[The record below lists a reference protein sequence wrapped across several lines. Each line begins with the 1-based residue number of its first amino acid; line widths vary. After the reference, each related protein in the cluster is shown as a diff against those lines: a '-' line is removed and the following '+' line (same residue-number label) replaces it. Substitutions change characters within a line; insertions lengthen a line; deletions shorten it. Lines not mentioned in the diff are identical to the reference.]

1 MSDIGYKGFDK
12 DLKCRGFQYEIGKEY
27 HHPGL
32 VKCCPNDDDL
42 KAGKGGLHYCKNP
55 LDVLRYYRPSDS
67 RFTTV
72 DPSGVQDEHEEDS
85 KVATE
90 HIKINA
96 EIGLKGLIEAGM
108 KFTFSKIKWG
118 KEDTPQT
125 HGDSSAAQT
134 HGYYSAAQTHG
145 DSSAAQTHGDSSAA
159 QTHGY
164 SSAAQTHGYSSAAQ
178 THGYYSAAQTHGDES
193 IAVSTGIQGK
203 ASGILGNWLVL
214 AEWEDKDGQWAI
226 KSVKTVKVDGDKIK
240 PDTLY
245 MLKDG
250 EFVET
255 N

>member
-118 KEDTPQT
+118 KKDTPQT
-125 HGDSSAAQT
+125 HGD
-134 HGYYSAAQTHG
+134 YSAAQTHG
-145 DSSAAQTHGDSSAA
+145 NS
-159 QTHGY
+159 
-164 SSAAQTHGYSSAAQ
+164 
-178 THGYYSAAQTHGDES
+178 SAAQTHGDES

>member
-72 DPSGVQDEHEEDS
+72 DPSGVQDEHKEDS

-118 KEDTPQT
+118 KKDTPQT
-125 HGDSSAAQT
+125 HGDS
-134 HGYYSAAQTHG
+134 
-145 DSSAAQTHGDSSAA
+145 
-159 QTHGY
+159 
-164 SSAAQTHGYSSAAQ
+164 
-178 THGYYSAAQTHGDES
+178 SAAQTHGDES

-255 N
+255 NYGRTSMENTVILAVGRRG

>member
-72 DPSGVQDEHEEDS
+72 DPSGVQDEHKEDS

-118 KEDTPQT
+118 KKDTPQT
-125 HGDSSAAQT
+125 HGD
-134 HGYYSAAQTHG
+134 YSAAQTHG
-145 DSSAAQTHGDSSAA
+145 DSSAAQTHGN
-159 QTHGY
+159 
-164 SSAAQTHGYSSAAQ
+164 
-178 THGYYSAAQTHGDES
+178 ES

>member
-134 HGYYSAAQTHG
+134 HGY
-145 DSSAAQTHGDSSAA
+145 
-159 QTHGY
+159 
-164 SSAAQTHGYSSAAQ
+164 SSAAQ

>member
-1 MSDIGYKGFDK
+1 MLSSYASD
-12 DLKCRGFQYEIGKEY
+12 
-27 HHPGL
+27 
-32 VKCCPNDDDL
+32 
-42 KAGKGGLHYCKNP
+42 ASP
-55 LDVLRYYRPSDS
+55 LPVLSFP
-67 RFTTV
+67 V
-72 DPSGVQDEHEEDS
+72 
-85 KVATE
+85 
-90 HIKINA
+90 
-96 EIGLKGLIEAGM
+96 L
-108 KFTFSKIKWG
+108 
-118 KEDTPQT
+118 
-125 HGDSSAAQT
+125 SSNN
-134 HGYYSAAQTHG
+134 
-145 DSSAAQTHGDSSAA
+145 SAA

-164 SSAAQTHGYSSAAQ
+164 S
-178 THGYYSAAQTHGDES
+178 SAAQTHGDES

>member
-72 DPSGVQDEHEEDS
+72 DPSGVQDEHKEDS

-125 HGDSSAAQT
+125 HGD
-134 HGYYSAAQTHG
+134 
-145 DSSAAQTHGDSSAA
+145 
-159 QTHGY
+159 
-164 SSAAQTHGYSSAAQ
+164 SSAAQ

>member
-1 MSDIGYKGFDK
+1 MKKIRMSDIGYKGFDK

-145 DSSAAQTHGDSSAA
+145 D
-159 QTHGY
+159 
-164 SSAAQTHGYSSAAQ
+164 
-178 THGYYSAAQTHGDES
+178 ES

>member
-72 DPSGVQDEHEEDS
+72 DPSGVQDEHKEDS

-145 DSSAAQTHGDSSAA
+145 
-159 QTHGY
+159 Y
-164 SSAAQTHGYSSAAQ
+164 SSAAQTHGYS
-178 THGYYSAAQTHGDES
+178 SAAQTHGDES